1 MTLYPNDYWAAQPAE
16 VQVLRTISD
25 LGERF
30 QKGME
35 LAKAG
40 YTIDRAIMI
49 DQEML
54 PEDVM
59 RVRVNNGFRW
69 VPAADQSNIPTMP
82 GADLPG
88 LPPYDPTKPPPG
100 SIHVPFV
107 ASDYAHGPTKPLV
120 PLPHPAK
127 KPVVG
132 EGFQTEAGMVFLPG
146 PGLDQNLASEGTI
159 VTQDGAQYVIHVD
172 NTRRHPIWITKV

>member
-1 MTLYPNDYWAAQPAE
+1 MTLYPNDYWAAQPLE
-16 VQVLRTISD
+16 VQALRTMTD
-25 LGERF
+25 LTERF
-30 QKGME
+30 AKGME

-69 VPAADQSNIPTMP
+69 VPAADQANIPTMP

-88 LPPYDPTKPPPG
+88 LTPYDPTKPPPG

-107 ASDYAHGPTKPLV
+107 ADDYAHGPTKPPV
-120 PLPHPAK
+120 PAPVPAT
-127 KPVVG
+127 KPQVG
-132 EGFQTEAGMVFLPG
+132 EGFQTEAGLVFLPG
-146 PGLDQNLASEGTI
+146 PGLNQNLIAEGSI
-159 VTQDGAQYVIHVD
+159 VNQNGVEYVAHVD
-172 NTRRHPIWITKV
+172 NTKRFPIWFTKV